1 MDKSRET
8 SEKIRP
14 ILEAMER
21 SIDSARR
28 KRLHTAHP
36 ASPTPTSIPPTR
48 PAAPINEQ
56 SSDTEQPY
64 YRQKARP
71 KRPSGVLGRFDDP
84 NYRAQAS

>member
-1 MDKSRET
+1 MERSRVT

-21 SIDSARR
+21 SIDLARR
-28 KRLHTAHP
+28 KRLHAAHP
-36 ASPTPTSIPPTR
+36 ASPAPTAIPPTR
-48 PAAPINEQ
+48 PAAPTNEQ
-56 SSDTEQPY
+56 PNDAQAPY

>member
-1 MDKSRET
+1 MDKSREI

-28 KRLHTAHP
+28 KRLQTAHP
-36 ASPTPTSIPPTR
+36 ASPAPTIPPTR
-48 PAAPINEQ
+48 PASPINEQ
-56 SSDTEQPY
+56 PSDAQAPY